1 MRFALI
7 ATFAAV
13 SVAPLPAGA
22 QDLAAPCAFYEDL
35 IAAAPSKFEAYRD
48 MEQAPGLYAATFQPP
63 QFPNCTVFAQEEAAL
78 LCYGAW
84 GPRAVLRVVYT
95 AELGRM
101 RSCLTG
107 WEAQRPFPT
116 AEPQFEIVE
125 GVRYLRETDAGTLT
139 LGLAFVRETAGAGRH
154 RASFAILF
162 QPPRPG
168 V

>member
-7 ATFAAV
+7 ATFAAL

-22 QDLAAPCAFYEDL
+22 QDLAAPCTFYEDL

-48 MEQAPGLYAATFQPP
+48 KEQAPGLYAATLQPP
-63 QFPNCTVFAQEEAAL
+63 QFPNCSVVAQEEAAL
-78 LCYGAW
+78 LCYGPP
-84 GPRAVLRVVYT
+84 GPRAVLRVIYM

-101 RSCLTG
+101 RTCLTG
-107 WEAQRPFPT
+107 WKAQRPVPT
-116 AEPQFEIVE
+116 VDPQIEMME
-125 GVRYLRETDAGTLT
+125 GVRYLRETDAGTMT
-139 LGLAFVRETAGAGRH
+139 LGLAFARETAGVGRH
-154 RASFAILF
+154 RVGFAILF